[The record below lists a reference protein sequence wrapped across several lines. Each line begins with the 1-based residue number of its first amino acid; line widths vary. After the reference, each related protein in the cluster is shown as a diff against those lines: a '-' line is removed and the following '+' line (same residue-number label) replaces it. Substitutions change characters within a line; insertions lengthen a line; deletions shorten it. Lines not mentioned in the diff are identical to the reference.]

1 MIMSININSN
11 NKLKQ
16 RHNTLQRRLLL
27 DIFREAKG
35 HLNAKELYRKASE
48 KDPRISMATVYR
60 NLRLFKELGLIEEQR
75 LDEVQ
80 CYYELKSSSEHY
92 HMVCRGCGDVIEF
105 ASPELSKV
113 LEEVQLNIDFTI
125 NRAVL
130 YLEGYC
136 NTCKEE
142 RRAEDESSD
151 KLD

>member
-1 MIMSININSN
+1 MRITINSD
-11 NKLKQ
+11 NKSQK

-35 HLNAKELYRKASE
+35 HLNAKELYKRALE

-80 CYYELKSSSEHY
+80 CYYELKSSHKHY
-92 HMVCRGCGDVIEF
+92 HMVCQGCGDVIEF
-105 ASPELSKV
+105 ASPDLSKV
-113 LEEVQLNIDFTI
+113 LEEVQRNIDFTI

-136 NTCKEE
+136 ETCT
-142 RRAEDESSD
+142 EDRQGNANPSD
-151 KLD
+151 KLE